1 MLCFL
6 LYHGDLFWNLSLDYI
21 MCENVDSREAAFE
34 LAILVSFYKSTV
46 GVLLYFFYYFEMG
59 ECPMFLKWE

>member
-1 MLCFL
+1 
-6 LYHGDLFWNLSLDYI
+6 

-59 ECPMFLKWE
+59 ECPMFLKWEWQARAVRGLQVRVMHDWAS